1 MQTETAR
8 LHFACDYMEGAHQ
21 NILQRLAEVNMLPA
35 AGYGSDD
42 CCAAAREKIRSA
54 CSCPQAA
61 VHFLVGGTQA
71 NAVVIAAL
79 LHSYQG
85 VLSAASGHIAV
96 HEAGAIELGGHK
108 VLALAHDFGKVRAET
123 VAAALHKYAADANH
137 EHMVM
142 PGMLYISQPTE
153 YGTLY
158 SLAELEALARV
169 CRAHK
174 IPMYVDGARLAYALA
189 SADNDVSLA
198 DLARLADVFYIGGTK
213 CGALLGEAVVMPQPG
228 VLPHFFTVMKQHGAL
243 LAKGRLLGIQFEVL
257 FADGLYQRIGADAV
271 KYAAQIRAALAEGGF
286 QLYGAAPTNQVF
298 FIMEN
303 VTLARLA
310 ERVEFSF
317 WENYDEARSII
328 RLATSWATRGEDVQ
342 ALCALVRG
350 FYQGVAR

>member
-271 KYAAQIRAALAEGGF
+271 F
-286 QLYGAAPTNQVF
+286 DSPTNQVF
-298 FIMEN
+298 VVLANDEME
-303 VTLARLA
+303 RLS
-310 ERVEFSF
+310 EQVEFSF